1 MQEANSVLHTDSG
14 YGSAPS
20 YDQKGEGAVQQ
31 EPVLAGHPS
40 DGLERIQEVV
50 VEELDH
56 DPYEEDAE
64 TVYTSVSSIDTEQQG
79 YIAGFCSDLLYSLS
93 VAEANVNPET
103 MTYME
108 PILAGLLKEFAI
120 KIGHN
125 PPTPLHQEIMYF
137 VRKYRQMICQQF
149 HKANEKHDSPGSS
162 KATGQDAGHRPEVP
176 GPSRQMSPRDKFD
189 MWQSKM
195 EGSVIEMPPPEDL
208 EGAPQED
215 SKMPSN
221 GQENN
226 PETQTD
232 AADSDLLSN
241 HDLTDPDEDSENVH
255 EDDKSYKNY
264 RDCLI
269 NSPDFSWLLETLTRQ
284 SLLSTPTPDTR
295 SNIRRRIFSSL
306 STRKTDKRSRKESS
320 KTYTVVF
327 HMEWDPLSFIEE
339 QKYGMAPYEGIAS
352 AITITGSDLEA
363 QAISPREYFQQTW
376 GSSSCILQLAQSI
389 ARQSPADR
397 CVASALLR
405 DQTKVVMESRGSIVR
420 VRVYGSVPSIAD
432 VGEQL
437 AWIGGALRPSPAD
450 EEYEG
455 VWYCLPVIKSL
466 EQCASISEVATEAPD
481 CLFNIEFRV
490 DKSKGK
496 EKATNGNCWNGMFRN
511 PVVVRGYPISRRT
524 TPAPGLEATLGAL
537 VKLIRTDCVTEFDG
551 GIFVKGFSSMLA
563 LTERTGDFMLWHLFY
578 NPEGR
583 VSYLDFTDEPNQSLH
598 EAKLENYRHIVGW
611 CPKVKVYAGAS
622 DGSYSI
628 GNSGLNRPGA
638 GCVLE
643 KFALTGGLYVSANF
657 TLALGVRDTPLFHQ
671 TRSEY
676 LEKLNWIS
684 TRYAVLWDEETMRGW
699 LVNGI
704 TALLHLVRA
713 SLECDK
719 KNKTN
724 PSHLFKPD
732 EMQDSSTPYTA
743 DSAIEVLKSRHNR
756 NLKLA
761 EDKTEEWIEGEV
773 GKDGTSKFKTTY
785 VLFQNRVE
793 RLYAILEK
801 ILEYQTKVE
810 SQSGYNLKPRV
821 RKYLEGWE
829 FKALARREDP
839 LYPVVK
845 TLPARGK
852 GWVDFSRDLDAITIF
867 GYGFGEIMSP
877 AQPDVMTCGAWSR
890 VPHDQHYLAVS
901 LSDLKDVTENYQARG
916 KMHPS
921 MVAVS
926 NVKALVWHAPTP
938 LFQECRCRR
947 QTGNVSCTHSDVV
960 QVLFPTR
967 AKPNLP
973 TTNSLPLTR
982 QVEENP
988 GGAVIFGQSALVKWR
1003 WKDQGDP
1010 EPGEPSRENE
1020 MPTFELEGDLGV
1032 NDSGIDTRT
1041 SGSNNGS
1048 IPPSADS
1055 VNITPQP
1062 SETGVAGSKRGRM
1075 RW

>member
-1 MQEANSVLHTDSG
+1 MQGANSVLHTDSG

-20 YDQKGEGAVQQ
+20 YNQKGEGAGQQ
-31 EPVLAGHPS
+31 EAVLVGHSS

-50 VEELDH
+50 VEELDY

-64 TVYTSVSSIDTEQQG
+64 TVYTSGSSVDTERQG

-103 MTYME
+103 LTYME

-137 VRKYRQMICQQF
+137 VRKYRQ
-149 HKANEKHDSPGSS
+149 A
-162 KATGQDAGHRPEVP
+162 RY
-176 GPSRQMSPRDKFD
+176 
-189 MWQSKM
+189 
-195 EGSVIEMPPPEDL
+195 
-208 EGAPQED
+208 ED

-221 GQENN
+221 SQEGN
-226 PETQTD
+226 PETQID
-232 AADSDLLSN
+232 AADSDLFSN
-241 HDLTDPDEDSENVH
+241 HNPKDPDEDSENLH
-255 EDDKSYKNY
+255 EDDRTYETY
-264 RDCLI
+264 RKYLI
-269 NSPDFSWLLETLTRQ
+269 TSPNFSWLLETLKRQ
-284 SLLSTPTPDTR
+284 TLLSTPTPDTR
-295 SNIRRRIFSSL
+295 SYIRRRIFRSL
-306 STRKTDKRSRKESS
+306 SDELRRKEPS

-339 QKYGMAPYEGIAS
+339 QKYGMAPYEAIAS

-363 QAISPREYFQQTW
+363 QALSPNEYFQQTW
-376 GSSSCILQLAQSI
+376 GSSSCILRLAQSI
-389 ARQSPADR
+389 ARQSPAER
-397 CVASALLR
+397 CVASALLQ
-405 DQTKVVMESRGSIVR
+405 DQTRVVMESQGSIMR

-437 AWIGGALRPSPAD
+437 AWIGAALRPSPGD
-450 EEYEG
+450 EEYDG
-455 VWYCLPVIKSL
+455 VWYCLPDIKCLDQS
-466 EQCASISEVATEAPD
+466 ASIWEVATEAPD
-481 CLFNIEFRV
+481 CLFNIEFRF
-490 DKSKGK
+490 DKGKGK
-496 EKATNGNCWNGMFRN
+496 EKATNGNCWHDMFRN
-511 PVVVRGYPISRRT
+511 PAVVRGYPISRRT

-537 VKLIRTDCVTEFDG
+537 VKLIRTDYVTEFDG
-551 GIFVKGFSSMLA
+551 RIFVKGFSSMLA
-563 LTERTGDFMLWHLFY
+563 LTERMGDFLRWHLFY

-583 VSYLDFTDEPNQSLH
+583 VSYLDFTDEPNQSLQ
-598 EAKLENYRHIVGW
+598 EADLESCRHIVGW
-611 CPKVKVYAGAS
+611 RPKVKLYAGAS

-628 GNSGLNRPGA
+628 GNSGLDRPGP

-643 KFALTGGLYVSANF
+643 KFALSGGKFVSASF

-676 LEKLNWIS
+676 SEKLNWIS

-724 PSHLFKPD
+724 PSPLFKPD

-743 DSAIEVLKSRHNR
+743 DSAIEVLKSRHNLK
-756 NLKLA
+756 LKLA

-773 GKDGTSKFKTTY
+773 GKDGTPKFKTTY

-801 ILEYQTKVE
+801 ALEYQTKVE
-810 SQSGYNLKPRV
+810 SQSRYNLKLRV

-845 TLPARGK
+845 TLPTMGK
-852 GWVDFSRDLDAITIF
+852 GWVDFSRDLDAITLF

-877 AQPDVMTCGAWSR
+877 AQPDIMTCSAWSR

-901 LSDLKDVTENYQARG
+901 LSDLKDITENYQARG

-926 NVKALVWHAPTP
+926 KALVWHAPTP
-938 LFQECRCRR
+938 LFQECRCRSH
-947 QTGNVSCTHSDVV
+947 TGNVSCTHSDVV
-960 QVLFPTR
+960 QVFLPTR
-967 AKPNLP
+967 TKPPLP
-973 TTNSLPLTR
+973 TTNPLQLTR
-982 QVEENP
+982 QLEENL
-988 GGAVIFGQSALVKWR
+988 GGAVIFGHSPLVKWW

-1010 EPGEPSRENE
+1010 EQGEPPRQNE
-1020 MPTFELEGDLGV
+1020 MTTFELEGDLRV

-1041 SGSNNGS
+1041 SASNSLHLTPGASTGDRVSSTAPTSDDPDFNIVTPMSGEGDRS
-1048 IPPSADS
+1048 LPPTADRI
-1055 VNITPQP
+1055 NTTPE
-1062 SETGVAGSKRGRM
+1062 SSDTGMAASKQRRVRFAQKAKPLWKSLSSWKRKGV
-1075 RW
+1075 